1 MSPSTMPSAFVGG
14 PLWRLLSLLL
24 LLCTSPVQAVIL
36 SGSPDSYARFP
47 KWAHTFENELSFD
60 FRTRQSNALLF
71 YTDDGG
77 VNGNFYALTISDGRI
92 QLDFRLGDDSND
104 LAPIRSVI
112 TIRVDDVAVNDNKW
126 HRFVLFQAWEN
137 VKLQLDDTV
146 VFKILQQQ
154 SFIFGNLRTN
164 SDVFVG
170 GVPKDIHLLN
180 SMSSPLRRHTKRFAG
195 SVKNLIYR
203 LYPQGVSS
211 PQLIDSK
218 GTRHTD
224 DDYCSHE
231 PVCQNGGR
239 CYSTNDGP
247 KCDCTPTNLQG
258 RNCETPK
265 NNSVLSFFG
274 NEWLGYDVVANSS
287 AVVRSRSENISL
299 AFKTVHPSALLFI
312 AGDQSNYVEISLDKG
327 VLLATSK
334 VFGTDKR
341 FIRMF
346 NAGSGR
352 FDDDHWHHVV
362 VYRDVVTM
370 AVAVDGVRDEVKQNA
385 ANFDFF
391 TNSFAFVGGVPSG
404 RAYLEVDKPQF
415 RGCMGQ
421 IKYEADAQFLDLIDL
436 ADQGFGQSVIRTGG
450 DLSFACSSPSLPP
463 DILSFNSGQDF
474 VTLPKWNSLS
484 SGSLGFQFRT
494 SEPDGLILYH
504 GTKVEGNRSVDYI
517 AFELIDGHL
526 FMIINLGSGHVRLQT
541 TAKKVNDG
549 ASWHSVMMERVGRS
563 GSVVVDAFKTD
574 FSTPGV
580 SANLIIDE
588 PIYLGAV
595 PWFPVDN
602 STPPRPILEV
612 PSTVWSAGLRVGF
625 RGCLKNVRING
636 MNAKI
641 SASFQEQLK
650 QRRSSG
656 ASPGAITLGCPVVK
670 TDFCAGAPCEN
681 LGRCES
687 GHNSFRCDCFGTVFE
702 GPTCGVEPTFV
713 SLGASRESDYP
724 VLAVPRPLRSEAESV
739 EIKFRTKDDYGVLM
753 DTAAGNRKGGRLT
766 VALRKGRLE
775 LTLKAGGGSH
785 VFTWGAGLNDNE
797 WHTVRVKRTGEKL
810 LFFIDGKW
818 EHSYFLPTS
827 DTVILIDEIAGGHA
841 LQHEAEPFGEDGV
854 GADLFDGLL
863 AKLTFNQFDVLSP
876 MREKMAEYSGEAKDD
891 SRRLKN
897 RKAKS
902 NTVSF
907 DATPGLAT
915 FSTAPLMPD
924 GVFRLS
930 FKFRTLLRSTTL
942 LVAAENVSTTGTFF
956 ALEVWNGRLRYTYGV
971 HGKVDSI
978 LSPPPATGRRSLSDM
993 RWHSVL
999 IHQDAKTGLHHLFVD
1014 NSSNALAPPK
1024 PSAAKLSGNLYLGSH
1039 PEWIA
1044 LPSRRQSSAPFRGCV
1059 SALKVGT
1066 EVLDVFSDATRFEN
1080 VQKGC
1085 PNPLARCHS
1094 NSCQH
1099 NGKCHQGWKDIKCDC
1114 SMTTYGGAFCDEMG
1128 TTYAFDAS
1136 AFATIFLEYPKTSR
1150 PSTNADRLVVGFQ
1163 TTGREGVLLSVQCA
1177 VDGDFLTVF
1186 LADGYI
1192 HVRYNLGSRDH
1203 QLGFFDLRVNDNRYH
1218 VAVVERRRFN
1228 VTLTLDDHLPIRYSP
1243 QDQHELFTLDMQWRV
1258 SVGASFNVYHS
1269 ASIYRRKK
1277 RRRHLRVFDGFA
1289 GNVTGVN
1296 FNGLRILDLYAKGDE
1311 RVSSVGSPK
1320 LIHMASADSSDGPF
1334 RRQNAPMGDGYAN
1347 VDDEENDLDG
1357 LIEGLHA
1364 GCLSFEE
1371 QQNCI
1376 ADSQQEVAQ
1385 SRRVWSAMATSTTTV
1400 RPPIICLIE
1409 WNTPKCKTDL
1419 FKPPPPRFAPNYRL
1433 KAKPKPRDEP
1443 PRGPE
1448 SFFSPILPTP
1458 SAPVISTVA
1467 SRRRTSTPSPSLR
1480 SGRYSALRVSLST
1493 SSVTPYRTP
1502 LTTEHETCFST
1513 AFLTASELHPTTYSG
1528 YLHFHTLQQRM
1539 TTPAPTVL
1547 FVATMSLDVDYD
1559 SAQVEVFY
1567 EDEEDEITVEKTA
1580 KPDTVPAEAF
1590 RKALAGEGDYLDLWS
1605 DLEPPRLNTVPSTT
1619 TTVSTT
1625 TSATTKASTS
1635 TRKSTIATTTTPPKP
1650 SPRPTW
1656 KPLPPVGVHPSP
1668 TPSAAFTKPKPRT
1681 TLPSHTVY
1689 AVRPTTP
1696 MGDLFVTTQKGP
1708 VTSTDFPRTALISI
1722 ASVSV
1727 IVIIAIVVF
1736 CVFRC
1741 RQNGPGADHYPMV
1754 CNGAKPQPATGHAGY
1769 APIPSEMSPPMMHEA
1784 AMHHLS
1790 PAGGICPSGL
1800 GHTASRL
1807 MANGH
1812 GHQGYQPINGA
1823 VIPNGA
1829 AMPMNGA
1836 AKNGNLAAAKKD
1848 FKEWYV

>member
-1376 ADSQQEVAQ
+1376 ADSQQEGDKKAKCEEVVALHY
-1385 SRRVWSAMATSTTTV
+1385 SV
-1400 RPPIICLIE
+1400 RPEVVGGLVHL
-1409 WNTPKCKTDL
+1409 L
-1419 FKPPPPRFAPNYRL
+1419 FA
-1433 KAKPKPRDEP
+1433 
-1443 PRGPE
+1443 
-1448 SFFSPILPTP
+1448 
-1458 SAPVISTVA
+1458 
-1467 SRRRTSTPSPSLR
+1467 
-1480 SGRYSALRVSLST
+1480 
-1493 SSVTPYRTP
+1493 
-1502 LTTEHETCFST
+1502 
-1513 AFLTASELHPTTYSG
+1513 
-1528 YLHFHTLQQRM
+1528 
-1539 TTPAPTVL
+1539 
-1547 FVATMSLDVDYD
+1547 
-1559 SAQVEVFY
+1559 
-1567 EDEEDEITVEKTA
+1567 
-1580 KPDTVPAEAF
+1580 
-1590 RKALAGEGDYLDLWS
+1590 
-1605 DLEPPRLNTVPSTT
+1605 
-1619 TTVSTT
+1619 
-1625 TSATTKASTS
+1625 
-1635 TRKSTIATTTTPPKP
+1635 
-1650 SPRPTW
+1650 
-1656 KPLPPVGVHPSP
+1656 
-1668 TPSAAFTKPKPRT
+1668 
-1681 TLPSHTVY
+1681 
-1689 AVRPTTP
+1689 
-1696 MGDLFVTTQKGP
+1696 
-1708 VTSTDFPRTALISI
+1708 
-1722 ASVSV
+1722 
-1727 IVIIAIVVF
+1727 
-1736 CVFRC
+1736 
-1741 RQNGPGADHYPMV
+1741 
-1754 CNGAKPQPATGHAGY
+1754 
-1769 APIPSEMSPPMMHEA
+1769 
-1784 AMHHLS
+1784 
-1790 PAGGICPSGL
+1790 
-1800 GHTASRL
+1800 
-1807 MANGH
+1807 
-1812 GHQGYQPINGA
+1812 
-1823 VIPNGA
+1823 
-1829 AMPMNGA
+1829 
-1836 AKNGNLAAAKKD
+1836 
-1848 FKEWYV
+1848 